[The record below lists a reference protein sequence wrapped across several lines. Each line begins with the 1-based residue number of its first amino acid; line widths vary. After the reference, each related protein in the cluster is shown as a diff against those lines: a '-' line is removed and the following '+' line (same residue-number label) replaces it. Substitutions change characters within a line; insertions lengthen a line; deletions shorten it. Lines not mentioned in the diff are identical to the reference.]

1 MSKNKNV
8 IISKN
13 FELAKIV
20 RKAPHLISSIQNT
33 MINHVNKSIQDNL
46 DAGKDYKGEN
56 FDSLSTES
64 TTKIK
69 GHSTPLKDRGMRP
82 LANSLRSTKIKRATK
97 DDLVS
102 RINMVGKAG
111 NQSNVTGRNGKTYS
125 VKRKKAAYKIG
136 AIHNVGYTTAS
147 TSMIPNKTVPARKWF
162 GIPPQMQGGGRQFNK
177 FLDELITKV
186 RKTGY
191 LGRFKRVK

>member
-46 DAGKDYKGEN
+46 DAGKDYKGKS
-56 FDSLSTES
+56 FKPLKES
-64 TTKIK
+64 TMKIK
-69 GHSTPLKDRGMRP
+69 GHSKPLINRGKSSQS
-82 LANSLRSTKIKRATK
+82 NSLRSTKIKRATK